1 MTASRDAL
9 RWGVIGTGGIA
20 RAFAVDLQRLPDA
33 RLVAVGS
40 RTLAAAQRFA
50 ADLAGARAHGCWAD
64 LVADDTVDAVYVAT
78 PHPTHARAAL
88 LAIEAGKHVLVE
100 KPFTMDAAQARAVV
114 GAARAAGVFCLEAMW
129 TRFLPQVRRIR
140 ELIADGAI
148 GEVVSVTAD
157 HGQWFAAD
165 PAHRLFDPALGGGAM
180 LDLGIYPVSWA
191 SMVLGRPSEVL
202 AASDPTITGV
212 DAQTSMVLRHPGG
225 AHAVLT
231 CTLRSA
237 TPRRAFIAGT
247 EGAIDVD
254 PTFYAPP
261 SFTLRRRDGL
271 LEQFATP
278 TEVTAGP
285 GKGLRFEA
293 AEVGLRVRQGEL
305 ESPHLPLDETIA
317 IMETMDEV
325 RRQVGLTYPDPSSP
339 RSSSPPSR

>member
-1 MTASRDAL
+1 MTGTDGVL

-20 RAFAVDLQRLPDA
+20 RAFVLDLQGLPDA

-40 RTLAAAQRFA
+40 RTPTAAQAFT
-50 ADLAGARAHGCWAD
+50 ADLPGARPHGSWAD

-78 PHPTHARAAL
+78 PHATHAEAAL
-88 LAIEAGKHVLVE
+88 LAIAAGKHVLVE

-114 GAARAAGVFCLEAMW
+114 AAARAADVLCLEAMW
-129 TRFLPQVRRIR
+129 TRFLPHVRRIR

-148 GEVVSVTAD
+148 GEVCTVTAD
-157 HGQWFAAD
+157 HGQWFVRD
-165 PAHRLFDPALGGGAM
+165 PEHRLFNPALGGGAL

-191 SMVLGRPSEVL
+191 SMVLGRPSQVL
-202 AASDPTITGV
+202 AASDPAFTGV

-231 CTLRSA
+231 CSLRSA

-254 PTFYAPP
+254 PTFYALT

-271 LEQFATP
+271 VERFSSPPEAG
-278 TEVTAGP
+278 AGP

-305 ESPHLPLDETIA
+305 ESPHLPLDETVS

-325 RRQVGLTYPDPSSP
+325 SRQTCLTFPSP
-339 RSSSPPSR
+339 GTLPATLPVIM